1 MYVFKK
7 KIFEKKY
14 INNSFFIDLNEE
26 DMEDAIKKKERA
38 ENDAKWSIKK
48 LTVCVV
54 KKEKYAG
61 MALNIRIIL
70 LKECCWST
78 IYIV

>member
-38 ENDAKWSIKK
+38 ENDAK
-48 LTVCVV
+48 
-54 KKEKYAG
+54 
-61 MALNIRIIL
+61 
-70 LKECCWST
+70 
-78 IYIV
+78 